1 MCDLYVYGCGG
12 SERRDFESFL
22 RGGDIYWA
30 SRWWYAVL
38 DAFLD
43 AFRSTLYLCE
53 LTDSFYITCKT
64 LHEKQQTLQN
74 RFLDDCITSSSS
86 SSIGTL
92 LSQRWIIASSF
103 RVEHRLRAAASNSSS
118 TLYIYIERE
127 TPATFALFAYIIII
141 VSSKTRAA
149 LRRWTSTR
157 PSRRRLAL

>member
-1 MCDLYVYGCGG
+1 MWFICIRLRWFRKTRLWKFSSGWRYILGVEMVVRGIGRV
-12 SERRDFESFL
+12 SRRFSFN
-22 RGGDIYWA
+22 A
-30 SRWWYAVL
+30 M
-38 DAFLD
+38 
-43 AFRSTLYLCE
+43 CE

-74 RFLDDCITSSSS
+74 RFLDDCITSSS